1 VCGRFTSTADYTEIA
16 DRFAITLA
24 EALQPRYN
32 VAPAQSVLTVR
43 VEPETGARIGQSMR
57 WGLVPHWAKDPSVSY
72 RMINARAETVA
83 EKPAYRKLLAK
94 KRCLVPADGFYE
106 WRVGPDGKKQP
117 VRFTLAGGGLFA
129 FAGLWTSWLDRESGE
144 LLDSCTIV
152 TTTANELC
160 AKVHDRMPVILPVEA
175 EPVWLDPGLAP
186 EQAKALLVPYP
197 ASAMR
202 AAVAS
207 TLVNSTRNE
216 GPELLVAEAGGE
228 PIVLS

>member
-1 VCGRFTSTADYTEIA
+1 
-16 DRFAITLA
+16 
-24 EALQPRYN
+24 
-32 VAPAQSVLTVR
+32 VLTVR

-94 KRCLVPADGFYE
+94 KRCLIPADGFYE

-117 VRFTLAGGGLFA
+117 VRFTLADGELFA

-152 TTTANELC
+152 TTTPNELC
-160 AKVHDRMPVILPVEA
+160 AKVHDRMPVILPADA
-175 EPVWLDPGLAP
+175 EWAWLDPSLEP
-186 EQAKALLVPYP
+186 EKAKALLVPYP

-207 TLVNSTRNE
+207 TLVNSPRNE
-216 GPELLVAEAGGE
+216 GSELLVPDVGAE
-228 PIVLS
+228 PIALG